1 MNKYSYIY
9 VIKTNY
15 GYGWEDECWY
25 DSKETTLQQ
34 VKQDAREY
42 ALIANG
48 VRIVKRR
55 VLNKQS
61 LSVRVRGSQV
71 VQAHTRNDLT

>member
-71 VQAHTRNDLT
+71 VQAHTRNELT

>member
-1 MNKYSYIY
+1 MNKYKCIY

-25 DSKETTLQQ
+25 DPKETTLKQ
-34 VKQDAREY
+34 VREDAKEY
-42 ALIANG
+42 TKIAED

-55 VLNKQS
+55 VLNK
-61 LSVRVRGSQV
+61 
-71 VQAHTRNDLT
+71 

>member
-1 MNKYSYIY
+1 MNKYSCIY

-25 DSKETTLQQ
+25 DPKETTLKQ
-34 VKQDAREY
+34 VREDAKEY
-42 ALIANG
+42 AKIAED

-55 VLNKQS
+55 VLNK
-61 LSVRVRGSQV
+61 
-71 VQAHTRNDLT
+71 